1 MFNKKLSFAIF
12 LFCISFLLLFS
23 QNAPIE
29 SDEKKVNEN
38 IQIEEEAKTLNEEEK
53 EESIIKEEAKRE
65 DSTNLTQTKNTSHHS
80 KDLNVAKEDTYVL
93 PGNNGGFHLYIR
105 AKGDIKSVLLTETTQ
120 DPKLK
125 LHNYAY
131 RDPNFNE
138 INGNEKRMLNG
149 QELDVSKG
157 LYSLIDST
165 VEENTPIGRAFHI
178 WIPRV
183 MVYGYS
189 WSRNGELEVVD
200 GTFINIRAFELP
212 FGDYEGA
219 FRDNP
224 FVLKIDDIMLN
235 YIHEAVTSFKDLT
248 GKSGGSLLYARSSL
262 DVIPLIKK
270 LITEESQEKNELDL
284 MFVLDC
290 TESMKPHIDGAK
302 EDMLSF
308 LEKMQK
314 QFSSLRVGLI
324 LYKDYYDEF
333 VVKEASV
340 FTKDIESFSK
350 ILKAVEVSGGGDIPE
365 AVYEGLY
372 LALRES
378 WRVSDQK
385 VMKKIILIGDA
396 PPHAKPRG
404 RVKKIDVE
412 NMACKKNIEIN
423 TILLTTMP
431 H

>member
-1 MFNKKLSFAIF
+1 MHNKLFLIIF
-12 LFCISFLLLFS
+12 FVFISFFTLSS
-23 QNAPIE
+23 QVDEVISRENEIE
-29 SDEKKVNEN
+29 KNVTEETTKDIVK
-38 IQIEEEAKTLNEEEK
+38 IEEDNT
-53 EESIIKEEAKRE
+53 ESIKGDK
-65 DSTNLTQTKNTSHHS
+65 TGLPFP
-80 KDLNVAKEDTYVL
+80 KDLDVAKEDTFVL

-105 AKGDIKSVLLTETTQ
+105 ARGDIKSVLLTETTQ

-149 QELDVSKG
+149 EVLDISKG

-165 VEENTPIGRAFHI
+165 IEESTPIGRAFHI
-178 WIPRV
+178 WIPRII
-183 MVYGYS
+183 VYGYA

-200 GTFINIRAFELP
+200 GTFINIRAFEFP
-212 FGDYEGA
+212 YGDYQGA

-235 YIHEAVTSFKDLT
+235 YIHEAVSSFKDIT
-248 GKSGGSLLYARSSL
+248 EKSGGKLLYARSSL
-262 DVIPLIKK
+262 DVIPIIKRL
-270 LITEESQEKNELDL
+270 LITEELKNTELDL

-290 TESMKPHIDGAK
+290 TESMKPYIKQAK
-302 EDMLSF
+302 QDMLSL
-308 LEKMQK
+308 LENMQK
-314 QFSSLRVGLI
+314 HFSSLRIGLI
-324 LYKDYYDEF
+324 LYKDYYDDF
-333 VVKEASV
+333 VVKEACV
-340 FTKDIESFSK
+340 FTKDIENFSN
-350 ILKAVEVSGGGDIPE
+350 ILKNVEVSGGGDIPE

-378 WRVSDQK
+378 WKLNDKK
-385 VMKKIILIGDA
+385 VLKKIILIGDA
-396 PPHAKPRG
+396 PPHTKPRG
-404 RVKKIDVE
+404 RVKKSDVE
-412 NMACKKNIEIN
+412 NMASKKGIEIE

>member
-1 MFNKKLSFAIF
+1 MLIKKLSFIFIF
-12 LFCISFLLLFS
+12 LFVFLLSSFS
-23 QNAPIE
+23 QSVPVEEHIE
-29 SDEKKVNEN
+29 TD
-38 IQIEEEAKTLNEEEK
+38 IETAEITIIPTL
-53 EESIIKEEAKRE
+53 
-65 DSTNLTQTKNTSHHS
+65 S
-80 KDLNVAKEDTYVL
+80 KDLSIAKEDTFVL

-105 AKGDIKSVLLTETTQ
+105 AKADIKSVLLTETTQ

-131 RDPNFNE
+131 RDPSFNE

-149 QELDVSKG
+149 EVLDISKG

-165 VEENTPIGRAFHI
+165 IEENSPIGRAFHI

-183 MVYGYS
+183 IVYGYS
-189 WSRNGELEVVD
+189 WTRNGELEVVD

-212 FGDYEGA
+212 FGDYKGA
-219 FRDNP
+219 FTDNP
-224 FVLKIDDIMLN
+224 FVLKIDEIMLN
-235 YIHEAVTSFKDLT
+235 YIHEAVSSFKDIT

-270 LITEESQEKNELDL
+270 LVVTESSKNTELDL

-290 TESMKPHIDGAK
+290 TESMKPHIEK
-302 EDMLSF
+302 TKSDMLSL
-308 LEKMQK
+308 LEKMK
-314 QFSSLRVGLI
+314 EHFSSLHVGLV
-324 LYKDYYDEF
+324 LYKDYYDDF

-340 FTKDIESFSK
+340 FTKDIKNFSN
-350 ILKAVEVSGGGDIPE
+350 ILKNVKVSGGGDIPE

-372 LALRES
+372 LALREG
-378 WRVSDQK
+378 WRLSDKK
-385 VMKKIILIGDA
+385 VVKKIILIGDA

-412 NMACKKNIEIN
+412 NMASKKGIEIS
-423 TILLTTMP
+423 TILLTSMP

>member
-1 MFNKKLSFAIF
+1 MLIKKLSFIFIF
-12 LFCISFLLLFS
+12 LFVFLLSSFS
-23 QNAPIE
+23 QSVPVEEHIE
-29 SDEKKVNEN
+29 TSE
-38 IQIEEEAKTLNEEEK
+38 ITIIPTL
-53 EESIIKEEAKRE
+53 
-65 DSTNLTQTKNTSHHS
+65 S
-80 KDLNVAKEDTYVL
+80 KDLSIAKEDTFVL

-105 AKGDIKSVLLTETTQ
+105 AKADIKSVLLTETTQ

-131 RDPNFNE
+131 RDPSFNE

-149 QELDVSKG
+149 EVLDISKG

-165 VEENTPIGRAFHI
+165 IEENSPIGRAFHI

-183 MVYGYS
+183 IVYGYS
-189 WSRNGELEVVD
+189 WTRNGELEVVD

-212 FGDYEGA
+212 FGDYKGA
-219 FRDNP
+219 FTDNP
-224 FVLKIDDIMLN
+224 FVLKIDEIMLN
-235 YIHEAVTSFKDLT
+235 YIHEAVSSFKDIT

-270 LITEESQEKNELDL
+270 LVVTESSKNTELDL

-290 TESMKPHIDGAK
+290 TESMKPHIEK
-302 EDMLSF
+302 TKSDMLSL
-308 LEKMQK
+308 LEKMK
-314 QFSSLRVGLI
+314 EHFSSLHVGLV
-324 LYKDYYDEF
+324 LYKDYYDDF

-340 FTKDIESFSK
+340 FTKDIKNFSN
-350 ILKAVEVSGGGDIPE
+350 ILKNVKVSGGGDIPE

-372 LALRES
+372 LALREG
-378 WRVSDQK
+378 WRLSDKK
-385 VMKKIILIGDA
+385 VVKKIILIGDA

-412 NMACKKNIEIN
+412 NMASKKGIEIS
-423 TILLTTMP
+423 TILLTSMP

>member
-1 MFNKKLSFAIF
+1 MLIKKLSFIFIF
-12 LFCISFLLLFS
+12 LFVFLLSSFS
-23 QNAPIE
+23 QSVPVEEHIE
-29 SDEKKVNEN
+29 TSE
-38 IQIEEEAKTLNEEEK
+38 ITIIPTL
-53 EESIIKEEAKRE
+53 
-65 DSTNLTQTKNTSHHS
+65 S
-80 KDLNVAKEDTYVL
+80 KDLSIAKEDTFVL

-105 AKGDIKSVLLTETTQ
+105 AKADIKSVLLTETTQ

-131 RDPNFNE
+131 RDPSFNE

-149 QELDVSKG
+149 EVLDISKG

-165 VEENTPIGRAFHI
+165 IEENSPIGRAFHI

-183 MVYGYS
+183 IVYGYS
-189 WSRNGELEVVD
+189 WTRNGELEVVD

-212 FGDYEGA
+212 FGDYKGA
-219 FRDNP
+219 FTDNP
-224 FVLKIDDIMLN
+224 FVLKIDEIMLN
-235 YIHEAVTSFKDLT
+235 YIHEAVSSFKDIT

-270 LITEESQEKNELDL
+270 LVVTESSKNTELDL

-290 TESMKPHIDGAK
+290 TESMKPHIEK
-302 EDMLSF
+302 TKSDMLSL
-308 LEKMQK
+308 LEKMK
-314 QFSSLRVGLI
+314 EHFSSLNVGLV
-324 LYKDYYDEF
+324 LYKDYYDDF

-340 FTKDIESFSK
+340 FTKDIKNFSN
-350 ILKAVEVSGGGDIPE
+350 ILKNVKVSGGGDIPE

-372 LALRES
+372 LALREG
-378 WRVSDQK
+378 WRLSDKK
-385 VMKKIILIGDA
+385 VVKKIILIGDA

-412 NMACKKNIEIN
+412 NMASKKGIEIS
-423 TILLTTMP
+423 TILLTSMP